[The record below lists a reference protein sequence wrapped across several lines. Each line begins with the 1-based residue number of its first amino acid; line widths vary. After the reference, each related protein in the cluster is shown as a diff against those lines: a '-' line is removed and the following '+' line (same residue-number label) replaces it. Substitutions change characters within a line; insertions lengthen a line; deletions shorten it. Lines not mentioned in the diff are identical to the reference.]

1 MDVEAFEIV
10 EIPPDSE
17 EALAL
22 IQALDDD
29 LRQRYPGTPN
39 YGLDPRDVGDP
50 RLIFLV
56 ARIDSRCIGSG
67 AMRELETTVGE
78 VKRMFVFPNYRGKG
92 IARQLLVML
101 ETRAR
106 ARGYSILRLET
117 GPRQPEAIGLY
128 KSAGFTNI
136 TPFGRYAGTSDSICF
151 EKSLS

>member
-29 LRQRYPGTPN
+29 LRQRYPGSPD

-56 ARIDSRCIGSG
+56 ARIDSRCIGSA
-67 AMRELETTVGE
+67 AMRE
-78 VKRMFVFPNYRGKG
+78 RRPPVF
-92 IARQLLVML
+92 
-101 ETRAR
+101 
-106 ARGYSILRLET
+106 S
-117 GPRQPEAIGLY
+117 
-128 KSAGFTNI
+128 S
-136 TPFGRYAGTSDSICF
+136 TSV
-151 EKSLS
+151 